1 MHDQGVDGDFT
12 EIERKWILKRIPE
25 GFPLIVDAICEQSY
39 LSISPEVRLRKR
51 AETGNAPLFFLD
63 VKSSGTMERNEITI
77 PISEKEVHSYALL
90 LEGKP
95 VIKKKW
101 HLFDVGNG
109 QTLEVTIVDPGTE
122 TEFIYVEVEFRTRRE
137 AENFVLPI
145 PDAIEVTDDQNYKM
159 KNYWKSTRIEKANCY
174 ASADK
179 DVCGND
185 VKKDGRGWKQ
195 HSLKE
200 TQCKKDLCQSRVAH
214 PETHRTKPKPENKTE

>member
-1 MHDQGVDGDFT
+1 MAKGKNIRFFFIQHDGIEIIENSDLNLEFEDEVRGVDNTFRRLKDYVHDQGVDGDFT

-145 PDAIEVTDDQNYKM
+145 PDAIEVTDD
-159 KNYWKSTRIEKANCY
+159 
-174 ASADK
+174 
-179 DVCGND
+179 
-185 VKKDGRGWKQ
+185 
-195 HSLKE
+195 
-200 TQCKKDLCQSRVAH
+200 
-214 PETHRTKPKPENKTE
+214 